1 MNLRQL
7 KIFVEVAK
15 QNSITLAAKKL
26 YLAQPSISLA
36 INQIEQ
42 EYNILL
48 FKRIKQRIFLTNDG
62 EKLLKYAQSVLNELE
77 KFEEMANNI
86 SKNPSLK
93 VACSLSIGEKILP
106 KLLKNYQ
113 NITDFDFHLDIL
125 NSSKIINMVENG
137 NIDFGII
144 EMKLCKSNNLIA
156 HHLFTDRL
164 VILKSVDYQ
173 TDKIDTLEKLSK
185 YPLLLREKNS
195 GTREV
200 FDTSTNNY
208 NFNIFCESS
217 SNTSLL
223 ELCKQKMGIAIIP
236 FSLARS
242 YIDNKILE
250 EIKINNLDLSRP
262 ISLIYRKNRTIS
274 KNENSFINYFKNYSY
289 N

>member
-86 SKNPSLK
+86 SKKPSLK

-106 KLLKNYQ
+106 QLLKNYQ

-125 NSSKIINMVENG
+125 NSSKIINLVENG

-156 HHLFTDRL
+156 QHLFTDRL